1 MNNNPPAAPRAGR
14 IGVPVP
20 RRLKPPP
27 ERKAAAAKVPR
38 SPSHRTATWSVF
50 LVTINSNKVPLDMQ
64 AHEDLLVELA
74 RLATEA
80 VFNEQNIPNLVA
92 FRPGWEGDSYAV
104 NVASYRFSGNVEIGS
119 RRNFAVHS
127 HTTLAFKHDSSI
139 MLDRNALAE
148 QFAAVWNSLAP
159 NNPQTRILTRPYV
172 NIQAAPH
179 NVANWLLYQQ
189 KDADT
194 LPTQSSQ
201 GDALWTGL

>member
-1 MNNNPPAAPRAGR
+1 MNNSPPKAGR

-27 ERKAAAAKVPR
+27 ARTAAGPKPPR
-38 SPSHRTATWSVF
+38 SPNRRTVTWSVF
-50 LVTINSNKVPLDMQ
+50 LVTINSNKVPLDMA
-64 AHEDLLVELA
+64 AHEDLLV
-74 RLATEA
+74 RLAQLTTEA
-80 VFNEQNIPNLVA
+80 VFTEDNIAELVA
-92 FRPGWEGDSYAV
+92 FRPGWEGDSYAA
-104 NVASYRFSGNVEIGS
+104 NVQTYRFSGNVEIGS
-119 RRNFAVHS
+119 RRNKAVHS

-139 MLDRNALAE
+139 MLDRNKLAA
-148 QFAAVWNSLAP
+148 QFAEVWNGLAP
-159 NNPQTRILTRPYV
+159 PDAHSRILTRPYV

-201 GDALWTGL
+201 GDALWTGI